1 VIAIGSMLADL
12 LDRIPLHVV
21 GTEVSVE
28 VTEVELALP
37 IESRITDDATLLVS
51 APRGRL
57 ATGFDPHAGHVRV
70 TFVGRSP

>member
-1 VIAIGSMLADL
+1 VIAIGSMLAEL
-12 LDRIPLHVV
+12 LDRIPLFMA
-21 GTEVSVE
+21 GTEVAVE

-37 IESRITDDATLLVS
+37 IESQITDGATLLVS